1 MICPDQKLPGWR
13 QSTLRTSGSVILVV
27 KSTNES
33 CLALAS
39 VCAVPVVWE
48 GGRETPLGCCE
59 AAGVAEASHSLLHG
73 EKQEGTWAGGGE
85 LASCCSGVCG

>member
-13 QSTLRTSGSVILVV
+13 QSTLRTAGSVILAV

-39 VCAVPVVWE
+39 TCAVPVVWE
-48 GGRETPLGCCE
+48 AGRETPLGRCE
-59 AAGVAEASHSLLHG
+59 AAVAEASHSLLHG